1 MSRGIKISN
10 RPVRL
15 DRKSLFNTDSLEQ
28 KIRERLFGAGDEISQ
43 KIESVLT
50 EIIELG
56 LEGLG
61 DVESKS
67 YSILALADAFG
78 FINDDKS
85 SESSFER
92 YFKEAVK
99 EKFQTFFEENRQL
112 LETSKNPHHKHFLA
126 RFCRNINEAINFCR
140 EAIEEGNETS
150 AELMFELG
158 KRCFDPRN
166 YRHFRGYAYEDDR
179 HKAFKCYQ
187 MSSGITNSPD
197 ALYELALCYEYGVG
211 VEQNQEYANRV
222 YRLSADQESFDAQL
236 KLATDLRLQNQ
247 SDSLRYYIKALMN
260 DAAKDRIEEV
270 IENFMLIPTRDKI
283 QTNPLSCDEIIS
295 AIATLARSKN
305 LSHKLE
311 SNFISEVVEGSQGS
325 LSLTDLHRISCVYR
339 AVTGNWVKAGCS
351 PFEFFYHKQTEDEK
365 IFGIFARKL
374 ESFLLSEGF
383 DKAQLVGGKM
393 NFELMDDGEVKCYF
407 KNKIH
412 KSGSISDSFGG
423 ILPSED
429 DYQYRREV
437 VDNQTTITFDEK
449 SLNLINSELI
459 ERSNCE
465 KVTSSIVI
473 IRNPNSLNTRPAER
487 VLKSPGGQSQRK

>member
-1 MSRGIKISN
+1 MNRGTKISK
-10 RPVRL
+10 RPIRS
-15 DRKSLFNTDSLEQ
+15 DQKSLFNTDVLEQ
-28 KIRERLFGAGDEISQ
+28 KIRENLLGLNDEISR
-43 KIESVLT
+43 KIESVFA

-56 LEGLG
+56 FEGW
-61 DVESKS
+61 ESAESRS
-67 YSILALADAFG
+67 YSILALADVFG
-78 FINDDKS
+78 FIDGDKFP
-85 SESSFER
+85 ESSFGR
-92 YFKEAVK
+92 YFNEVAM
-99 EKFQTFFEENRQL
+99 EKFQNFFEENRQL
-112 LETSKNPHHKHFLA
+112 LEGSKNPHHKHFLA
-126 RFCRNINEAINFCR
+126 RFCRDIDEAINFCR
-140 EAIEEGNETS
+140 EAINGGNEIS
-150 AELMFELG
+150 AELMFDLG

-187 MSSGITNSPD
+187 MSSGITNSPY

-211 VEQNQEYANRV
+211 VEQNHEYANRV
-222 YRLSADQESFDAQL
+222 YRLSADQGSFDAQL

-247 SDSLRYYIKALMN
+247 SDSLRYYMKALMN
-260 DAAKDRIEEV
+260 DDSKDRIEEV
-270 IENFMLIPTRDKI
+270 VGNFALVPTRDKI
-283 QTNPLSCDEIIS
+283 RPNPLSCDEIIS

-339 AVTGNWVKAGCS
+339 AVTGNWIKAGCS
-351 PFEFFYHKQTEDEK
+351 PFEVFYHKQTEDEK

-423 ILPSED
+423 VLPSED
-429 DYQYRREV
+429 DYQYRREI

-459 ERSNCE
+459 ERSSCE

-473 IRNPNSLNTRPAER
+473 IRNPDSLNTRPAER
-487 VLKSPGGQSQRK
+487 VLKSPSGQSQRK